1 MELETVNELLEK
13 QNGNYSLFT
22 NIFGERLNVYS
33 DYELP
38 FRYEFLFFE
47 ERYLAI
53 KKHII
58 QNEISQNI
66 VDIGCQLGL
75 QSEIFLDA
83 ESYLGID
90 CSKASYFMNSEK
102 PNINYSVGIFPNDT
116 EVDLKGKT
124 VISSMSLGYFDSWI
138 NKDEEKARKE
148 IVEKLKDCS
157 ILYIATQKTLV
168 DMLSPY
174 FETTDILQGTE
185 SGDFHLYV
193 LQKSLCRLTNIM

>member
-1 MELETVNELLEK
+1 MNLETVAELLEK
-13 QNGNYSLFT
+13 QNGNYSLFP
-22 NIFGERLNVYS
+22 NIFKDRLDVYS
-33 DYELP
+33 EMELP

-53 KKHII
+53 KKHMIENSI
-58 QNEISQNI
+58 KQNI

-102 PNINYSVGIFPNDT
+102 PNVNYIVGLFPNV
-116 EVDLKGKT
+116 EVDLKEKT
-124 VISSMSLGYFDSWI
+124 VISSMSLGYFDNWI
-138 NKDEEKARKE
+138 NKDENKAQIE

-157 ILYIATQKTLV
+157 TLYIATQRSLV
-168 DMLSPY
+168 DKLSPH
-174 FETTDILQGTE
+174 FKTTAILQE
-185 SGDFHLYV
+185 VKSGDFHLYI
-193 LQKSLCRLTNIM
+193 LQK